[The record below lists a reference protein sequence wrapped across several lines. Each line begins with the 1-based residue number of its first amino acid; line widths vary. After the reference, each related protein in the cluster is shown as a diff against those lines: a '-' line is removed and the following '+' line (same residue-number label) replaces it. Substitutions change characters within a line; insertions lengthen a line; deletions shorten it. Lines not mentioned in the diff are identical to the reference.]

1 MIDNEDLV
9 DGRWWVGNIATV
21 TALLTKLDDD
31 RWFLWHCPYG
41 PNELVESEFPWQ
53 DVREMLHFFS
63 LSSAA
68 FDFEY
73 EQYER
78 HVSEALRRGIGRF
91 KVPDTLIYE
100 RSRAIAKITRSLI
113 LSLSPKI
120 YLTHRELRK
129 GWDGYDADPPNTWA
143 IETAEDFAS
152 RLGRL
157 KPRVRPSAIGGVGV
171 TVWQVVEG
179 QPGDRKCYAEFS
191 NRGTGVLL
199 YSDDKTEF
207 METELLP
214 TEFGYDFPYEHKIMR
229 FLYQEAFSVEST
241 DL

>member
-1 MIDNEDLV
+1 MIDNEDLI
-9 DGRWWVGNIATV
+9 DGRWWIGNIATV
-21 TALLTKLDDD
+21 PALLTKLDGD
-31 RWFLWHCPYG
+31 RWLLYHCPDG
-41 PNELVESEFPWQ
+41 PNELVEQEFPWQ

-78 HVSEALRRGIGRF
+78 LVNQILRRTTLRRLSEI
-91 KVPDTLIYE
+91 PDTLIYE
-100 RSRAIAKITRSLI
+100 RNQAMAKITRSLI

-143 IETAEDFAS
+143 IEIAEDFAS

-157 KPRVRPSAIGGVGV
+157 KPRVRPSAIGGMGI
-171 TVWQVVEG
+171 TVWQVVDG

-191 NRGTGVLL
+191 NHGTGVLL
-199 YSDDKTEF
+199 YSDDKTES
-207 METELLP
+207 METERLP
-214 TEFGYDFPYEHKIMR
+214 TEFGYDFPYEQKILR
-229 FLYQEAFSVEST
+229 FLYQEAFSVE
-241 DL
+241 